1 MGGPPAVAW
10 SARVPLPRE
19 GGGGGTPR
27 RRALRPPVA
36 ADGIS
41 AGERFAR
48 AYAAA
53 ADRLPA
59 VPHPAGAHRRP
70 PSASLPTISSTL

>member
-19 GGGGGTPR
+19 GGGHAET
-27 RRALRPPVA
+27 
-36 ADGIS
+36 
-41 AGERFAR
+41 AR
-48 AYAAA
+48 AASPA